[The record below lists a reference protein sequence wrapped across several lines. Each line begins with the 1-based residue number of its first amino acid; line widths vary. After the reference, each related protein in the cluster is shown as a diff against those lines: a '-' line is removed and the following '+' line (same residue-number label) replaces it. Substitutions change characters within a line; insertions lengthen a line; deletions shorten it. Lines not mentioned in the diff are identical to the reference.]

1 MGLTLAW
8 SRAGH
13 FPRTPKTRRFRGLL
27 RCHLRRGHFLK
38 GRTPDFREPGTSG
51 VVLASA
57 HARGAQCSL
66 GHADVSG
73 CSVMGSWDVTK
84 DDAPEAVCQEQGSGP
99 SPPGR
104 PHKRWARR
112 KKPQVKGVPGKQRDP
127 SLRPAPKGSR
137 LRGFPVWL
145 SVFSR
150 EHSPVQQG
158 KTSWGR
164 VSRPFLRLK
173 QLLDD

>member
-127 SLRPAPKGSR
+127 SLRPAPKGSSLQIPDR
-137 LRGFPVWL
+137 QRESAASGLKLPLRRPKAIAGFIKSL
-145 SVFSR
+145 ISQASI
-150 EHSPVQQG
+150 
-158 KTSWGR
+158 
-164 VSRPFLRLK
+164 
-173 QLLDD
+173 